1 MKGYFATRNGLIVL
15 TCAIILSLLVLLIT
29 NWSFYDIYVADFN
42 HLDRLSVVQVTRI
55 FPQGGD
61 DVKFDQPWAL
71 PNIKIIESIEDINE
85 SERYVI
91 SNFSWSPGLGN
102 LMFQYASLRAIAE
115 RYNAKLIIPVKC
127 TLRRGFKL
135 DAIIVNNELNDE
147 LIRQYSSSKRHFA
160 VKVDEL
166 FVDQS
171 FEYISGY
178 LQSYRYFHPQQ
189 EHLIHK
195 QFTFLPEIV
204 KLADDY
210 LQEAKYEKLHARVTD
225 IIPADINLRNYPDH
239 VDINKD
245 FYGHVY
251 VGIHIRRGMDIT
263 MNSRNIKYG
272 HTTITKDY
280 IINAMNY
287 FRSRFEK
294 LIFVISSDNEHWVK
308 TNINHTRKGEIYI
321 VSSGYREVDMATLVR
336 CNHTIMSTGTF
347 SWWIAYLTNG
357 TTVYYNNWP
366 KPNSVLEK
374 MIKKDEYFLNNWIPI
389 S

>member
-1 MKGYFATRNGLIVL
+1 M
-15 TCAIILSLLVLLIT
+15 
-29 NWSFYDIYVADFN
+29 
-42 HLDRLSVVQVTRI
+42 
-55 FPQGGD
+55 
-61 DVKFDQPWAL
+61 
-71 PNIKIIESIEDINE
+71 
-85 SERYVI
+85 
-91 SNFSWSPGLGN
+91 
-102 LMFQYASLRAIAE
+102 
-115 RYNAKLIIPVKC
+115 
-127 TLRRGFKL
+127 
-135 DAIIVNNELNDE
+135 
-147 LIRQYSSSKRHFA
+147 
-160 VKVDEL
+160 
-166 FVDQS
+166 
-171 FEYISGY
+171 
-178 LQSYRYFHPQQ
+178 
-189 EHLIHK
+189 IHK

-225 IIPADINLRNYPDH
+225 IIPADIDLRNYPDH

-251 VGIHIRRGMDIT
+251 VGIHIRHGMDIT

-321 VSSGYREVDMATLVR
+321 VSSDYREVDMATLIR